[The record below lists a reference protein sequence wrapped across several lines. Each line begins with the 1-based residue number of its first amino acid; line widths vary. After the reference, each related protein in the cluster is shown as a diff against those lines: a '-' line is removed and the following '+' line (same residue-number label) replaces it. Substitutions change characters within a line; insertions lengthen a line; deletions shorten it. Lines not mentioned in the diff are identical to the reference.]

1 MPTYMPKG
9 KTVTQVRDELTNA
22 IKAVAPSYGVFR
34 PETLAFMFKNYPFLN
49 EIAPINNIPE
59 ASKRAIPQLLFR
71 GSEDGLIKD
80 EEVKA
85 YERALSKSGQRVEY
99 IQVGG
104 ANHAFFDWKPDT
116 KTQATFNKYGKY
128 HAHEMLLFFDS
139 VLENLNKTNN

>member
-1 MPTYMPKG
+1 
-9 KTVTQVRDELTNA
+9 
-22 IKAVAPSYGVFR
+22 
-34 PETLAFMFKNYPFLN
+34 
-49 EIAPINNIPE
+49 
-59 ASKRAIPQLLFR
+59 LFR